1 MALVSDRALGKPPVD
16 HQTWVHTRLLLE
28 RQFQDSL
35 REGFAMIAAG
45 FGSFAVFDGL
55 ASLRSHAAL
64 PKTFALVITAV
75 GVLVILFAAIH
86 FRKMTAWADEDEY
99 GDGPVPVLPDERRPY
114 LLAVGASAIGVV
126 SFVAL
131 LFLP

>member
-1 MALVSDRALGKPPVD
+1 
-16 HQTWVHTRLLLE
+16 VHTRLLLE

-55 ASLRSHAAL
+55 AAVRDHDAL
-64 PKTFALVITAV
+64 PKTFALAITAI
-75 GVLVILFAAIH
+75 GIVLVALATVH
-86 FRKMTAWADEDEY
+86 HRKMVAWADADEF
-99 GDGPVPVLPDERRPY
+99 GAGPAPALPDERRPY
-114 LLAVGASAIGVV
+114 LLAAGAASIGIV

-131 LFLP
+131 LLVP